1 MSHVLHDI
9 EKQIIKLLQSTPNLT
24 EEQLA
29 QETNLSIDQIRR
41 GVEWLRQKKLA
52 DVSDHTKIS
61 YSLGKNGLNAL
72 KNGLPERRLVTLV
85 LDGPKTFDEIRSSL
99 HGLDFNAAIAHAKK
113 NGWINIEKTDIGSKI
128 SLKGSPGIHPIR
140 NPEEHIISVIGASK
154 TLTSL
159 GLENN
164 DGIISLIERPDFIIK
179 HEEKIKTVSL
189 SETGKK
195 IDLEKLDSRAIDVEA
210 DVPHVHAARIHPLKD
225 TINEIRETFV
235 HLGFSEILGKLSQS
249 SFWNFDALF
258 TPQDHPARELQD
270 TFYLQGLNA
279 KQLATPAQIK
289 NVSNAHKKGWRY
301 YWDIQEAKKMVLR
314 THTTCVTIKY
324 LADKKPDEARIFSL
338 GRVFRNE
345 KVSYKHLVEFNQVE
359 GIVVGK
365 HITLRDL
372 MGIQKEFYRKIGLTK
387 VKFWPT
393 FFPYTEPSLQSMV
406 YNERLGKWIE
416 LFGMGIFRPEVTKPL
431 GITKPVL
438 AWGGGIERIAMLKFG
453 LDDVREFYNNN
464 LSWLRT
470 ASKCQ

>member
-1 MSHVLHDI
+1 M
-9 EKQIIKLLQSTPNLT
+9 
-24 EEQLA
+24 
-29 QETNLSIDQIRR
+29 DQIRR

-52 DVSDHTKIS
+52 DVSETIKIS
-61 YSLGKNGLNAL
+61 SSLGKNGLDSL
-72 KNGLPERRLVTLV
+72 KNGLPERRLVNLV
-85 LDGPKTFDEIRSSL
+85 KDGPKTFDEIRSSL
-99 HGLDFNAAIAHAKK
+99 QGPDFNVAIANAKK
-113 NGWINIEKTDIGSKI
+113 NDWISIEKMETGSKI
-128 SLKGSPGIHPIR
+128 SLKQEPVQT
-140 NPEEHIISVIGASK
+140 PEELMISTIGEK
-154 TLTSL
+154 T
-159 GLENN
+159 
-164 DGIISLIERPDFIIK
+164 ISSNPLSMFPALKPLMERPDFIIQ
-179 HEEKIKTVSL
+179 HEEKTKAVSL
-189 SETGKK
+189 SEPGKK
-195 IDLEKLDSRAIDVEA
+195 IDLEKLDSGAIDVEA

-235 HLGFSEILGKLSQS
+235 HLGFSEILGNLSQS

-270 TFYLQGLNA
+270 TFYLKDLNA

-289 NVSNAHKKGWRY
+289 KVSNAHKKGWRY
-301 YWDIQEAKKMVLR
+301 YWDIQEARKMVLR
-314 THTTCVTIKY
+314 THTTCVTIKH

-345 KVSYKHLVEFNQVE
+345 KLSFKHLAEFNQVE
-359 GIVVGK
+359 GVVVGK

-406 YNERLGKWIE
+406 YNEKLGKWIE

-470 ASKCQ
+470 ATKCQ

>member
-1 MSHVLHDI
+1 MFHVLHDI
-9 EKQIIKLLQSTPNLT
+9 EKQIVKALQSEPNLT
-24 EEQLA
+24 EEQLV
-29 QETNLSIDQIRR
+29 QETKLSMDQIRR

-52 DVSDHTKIS
+52 DVSETIKIS
-61 YSLGKNGLNAL
+61 SSLGKNGLDAL
-72 KNGLPERRLVTLV
+72 KNGLPERRLVNLV
-85 LDGPKTFDEIRSSL
+85 KDGPKTFDEIRSSL
-99 HGLDFNAAIAHAKK
+99 QGPDFNAAIANAKK
-113 NGWINIEKTDIGSKI
+113 NDWISIEKMETGSKI
-128 SLKGSPGIHPIR
+128 SLKQEPVQT
-140 NPEEHIISVIGASK
+140 PEELMISTIGEK
-154 TLTSL
+154 T
-159 GLENN
+159 
-164 DGIISLIERPDFIIK
+164 ISTNPLSMFPALKPLMQRPDFIIQ
-179 HEEKIKTVSL
+179 HEEKTKAVSL
-189 SETGKK
+189 SEPGKK
-195 IDLEKLDSRAIDVEA
+195 IDLEKLDSGAIDVEA

-235 HLGFSEILGKLSQS
+235 HLGFSEILGNLSQS

-270 TFYLQGLNA
+270 TFYLKDLNA

-289 NVSNAHKKGWRY
+289 NVSDAHKKGWRY
-301 YWDIQEAKKMVLR
+301 YWDIQEARKMVLR
-314 THTTCVTIKY
+314 THTTCVTIKH

-345 KVSYKHLVEFNQVE
+345 KLSFKHLAEFNQVE
-359 GIVVGK
+359 GVVVGK

-406 YNERLGKWIE
+406 YNEKLGKWIE

-470 ASKCQ
+470 ATKCQ

>member
-9 EKQIIKLLQSTPNLT
+9 EKQIVKALQSEPNLT
-24 EEQLA
+24 EEQLV
-29 QETNLSIDQIRR
+29 QKTKLSMDQIRR

-52 DVSDHTKIS
+52 DVSETIKIS
-61 YSLGKNGLNAL
+61 SSLGKNGLDSL
-72 KNGLPERRLVTLV
+72 KNGLPERRLVNLV
-85 LDGPKTFDEIRSSL
+85 KDGPKTFDEIRSSL
-99 HGLDFNAAIAHAKK
+99 QGPDFNAAIANAKK
-113 NGWINIEKTDIGSKI
+113 NDWISIEKMETGSKI
-128 SLKGSPGIHPIR
+128 SLKQEPVQT
-140 NPEEHIISVIGASK
+140 PEELMISTIGEK
-154 TLTSL
+154 T
-159 GLENN
+159 
-164 DGIISLIERPDFIIK
+164 ISSNPLSMFPALKPLMERPDFIIQ
-179 HEEKIKTVSL
+179 HEEKTKTVSL
-189 SETGKK
+189 SEPGKK
-195 IDLEKLDSRAIDVEA
+195 IDLEKLDSGAIDVEA

-235 HLGFSEILGKLSQS
+235 HLGFSEILGNLSQS

-270 TFYLQGLNA
+270 TFYLKDLNA

-301 YWDIQEAKKMVLR
+301 YWDIQEARKMVLR
-314 THTTCVTIKY
+314 THTTCVTIKH

-345 KVSYKHLVEFNQVE
+345 KLSFKHLAEFNQVE
-359 GIVVGK
+359 GVVVGK

-406 YNERLGKWIE
+406 YNEKLGKWIE

-470 ASKCQ
+470 ATKCQ

>member
-1 MSHVLHDI
+1 LSHVLHDI
-9 EKQIIKLLQSTPNLT
+9 EKQIIKVLQSDPNLT
-24 EEQLA
+24 EENIS
-29 QETNLSIDQIRR
+29 QETNLSMDQIRR

-52 DVSDHTKIS
+52 DVSESVYIS
-61 YSLGKNGLNAL
+61 LSLGKNGLDAL
-72 KNGLPERRLVTLV
+72 KNGLPERRLVNLV
-85 LDGPKTFDEIRSSL
+85 KDGPKTFDEIRSSL
-99 HGLDFNAAIAHAKK
+99 QGPDFNVAIANAKK
-113 NGWINIEKTDIGSKI
+113 NDWISIEKMETGSKI
-128 SLKGSPGIHPIR
+128 SLKQEPVQT
-140 NPEEHIISVIGASK
+140 PEELMISTIGEK
-154 TLTSL
+154 T
-159 GLENN
+159 
-164 DGIISLIERPDFIIK
+164 ISTNPLSMFPALKPLMQRPDFIIQ
-179 HEEKIKTVSL
+179 HEEKTKAVSL
-189 SETGKK
+189 SEPGKK
-195 IDLEKLDSRAIDVEA
+195 IDLEKLDSGAIDVEA

-235 HLGFSEILGKLSQS
+235 HLGFSEILGNLSQS

-270 TFYLQGLNA
+270 TFYLKDLNA
-279 KQLATPAQIK
+279 KQLATPTQIK

-470 ASKCQ
+470 ATKCQ

>member
-1 MSHVLHDI
+1 M
-9 EKQIIKLLQSTPNLT
+9 
-24 EEQLA
+24 
-29 QETNLSIDQIRR
+29 
-41 GVEWLRQKKLA
+41 
-52 DVSDHTKIS
+52 
-61 YSLGKNGLNAL
+61 
-72 KNGLPERRLVTLV
+72 PERRLVNLV
-85 LDGPKTFDEIRSSL
+85 KDGPKTFDEVRSSL
-99 HGLDFNAAIAHAKK
+99 QGPDFNAAIAHAKK
-113 NGWINIEKTDIGSKI
+113 NDWISIEKTDTGSKI
-128 SLKGSPGIHPIR
+128 SLIDNEPI
-140 NPEEHIISVIGASK
+140 E
-154 TLTSL
+154 SL
-159 GLENN
+159 DEQV
-164 DGIISLIERPDFIIK
+164 ISLIDNAKKPSPESLKSLMERPDFIIE
-179 HEEKIKTVSL
+179 HEEKTKTVSL
-189 SETGKK
+189 SETGKN
-195 IDLEKLDSRAIDVEA
+195 IDLEKLDSGAIDVEA

-235 HLGFSEILGKLSQS
+235 HLGFTEINGNLSQS

-270 TFYLQGLNA
+270 TFYLKDLNA
-279 KQLATPAQIK
+279 KQLATPTQIK

-301 YWDIQEAKKMVLR
+301 YWDIQEARRMVLR
-314 THTTCVTIKY
+314 THTTCVTIKH

-345 KVSYKHLVEFNQVE
+345 KLSFKHLAEFNQVE
-359 GIVVGK
+359 GVVVGK
-365 HITLRDL
+365 HMTLRDL

-406 YNERLGKWIE
+406 YNEKLGKWIE

-453 LDDVREFYNNN
+453 VDDVREFYNNN

-470 ASKCQ
+470 ATKCQ

>member
-1 MSHVLHDI
+1 MFHVLHDI
-9 EKQIIKLLQSTPNLT
+9 EKQIVKALQSEPNLT
-24 EEQLA
+24 EEQLV
-29 QETNLSIDQIRR
+29 QKTKLSMDQIRR

-52 DVSDHTKIS
+52 DVSETIKIS
-61 YSLGKNGLNAL
+61 SSLGKNGLDAL
-72 KNGLPERRLVTLV
+72 KNGLPERRLVNLV
-85 LDGPKTFDEIRSSL
+85 KDGPKTFDEIRSSL
-99 HGLDFNAAIAHAKK
+99 QGPDFNAAIANAKK
-113 NGWINIEKTDIGSKI
+113 NDWISIEKMETGSKI
-128 SLKGSPGIHPIR
+128 SLKQEPVQT
-140 NPEEHIISVIGASK
+140 PEELMISTIGEK
-154 TLTSL
+154 T
-159 GLENN
+159 
-164 DGIISLIERPDFIIK
+164 ISSNPLSMFPALKPLMQRPDFIIQ
-179 HEEKIKTVSL
+179 HEEKTKAVSL
-189 SETGKK
+189 SEPGKK
-195 IDLEKLDSRAIDVEA
+195 IDLEKLDSGAIDVEA

-235 HLGFSEILGKLSQS
+235 HLGFSEILGNLSQS

-270 TFYLQGLNA
+270 TFYLKDLNA

-301 YWDIQEAKKMVLR
+301 YWDIQEARKMVLR
-314 THTTCVTIKY
+314 THTTCVTIKH

-345 KVSYKHLVEFNQVE
+345 KLSFKHLAEFNQVE
-359 GIVVGK
+359 GVVVGK

-406 YNERLGKWIE
+406 YNEKLGKWIE

>member
-1 MSHVLHDI
+1 LSHVLHDI
-9 EKQIIKLLQSTPNLT
+9 ERQIVKALQSEPNLT
-24 EEQLA
+24 EEQLV
-29 QETNLSIDQIRR
+29 QKTKLSMDQIRR

-52 DVSDHTKIS
+52 DVSETIKIS
-61 YSLGKNGLNAL
+61 SSLGKNGLDAL
-72 KNGLPERRLVTLV
+72 KNGLPERRLVNLV
-85 LDGPKTFDEIRSSL
+85 KDGPKTFDEIRSSL
-99 HGLDFNAAIAHAKK
+99 QGPDFNVAIANAKK
-113 NGWINIEKTDIGSKI
+113 NDWISIEKMETGSKI
-128 SLKGSPGIHPIR
+128 SLKQEPVQT
-140 NPEEHIISVIGASK
+140 PEELMISTIGEK
-154 TLTSL
+154 T
-159 GLENN
+159 
-164 DGIISLIERPDFIIK
+164 ISSNPLSMFPALKPLMQRPDFIIQ
-179 HEEKIKTVSL
+179 HEEKTKAVSL
-189 SETGKK
+189 SEPGKK
-195 IDLEKLDSRAIDVEA
+195 IDLEKLDSGAIDVEA
-210 DVPHVHAARIHPLKD
+210 EVPHVHAARIHPLKD

-235 HLGFSEILGKLSQS
+235 HLGFSEILGNLSQS

-270 TFYLQGLNA
+270 TFYLKDLNA

-345 KVSYKHLVEFNQVE
+345 ELSFKHLAEFNQVE
-359 GIVVGK
+359 GVVVGK

-406 YNERLGKWIE
+406 YNEKLGKWIE

-470 ASKCQ
+470 ATKCQ

>member
-1 MSHVLHDI
+1 M
-9 EKQIIKLLQSTPNLT
+9 
-24 EEQLA
+24 
-29 QETNLSIDQIRR
+29 DQIRR

-52 DVSDHTKIS
+52 DVSETIKIS
-61 YSLGKNGLNAL
+61 SSLGKNGLDAL
-72 KNGLPERRLVTLV
+72 KNGLPERRLVNLV
-85 LDGPKTFDEIRSSL
+85 KDGPKTFDEIRSSL
-99 HGLDFNAAIAHAKK
+99 QGPNFNAAIANAKK
-113 NGWINIEKTDIGSKI
+113 NDWISIEKMETGSKI
-128 SLKGSPGIHPIR
+128 SLKQEPVQT
-140 NPEEHIISVIGASK
+140 PEELMISTIGEK
-154 TLTSL
+154 T
-159 GLENN
+159 
-164 DGIISLIERPDFIIK
+164 ISSNPLSMFPALKPLMERPDFIIK
-179 HEEKIKTVSL
+179 HEEKTKTVSL
-189 SETGKK
+189 SEPGKK
-195 IDLEKLDSRAIDVEA
+195 IDLKKLDSGAIDVEA
-210 DVPHVHAARIHPLKD
+210 EVPHVHAARIHPLKD

-235 HLGFSEILGKLSQS
+235 HLGFSEILGNLSQS

-270 TFYLQGLNA
+270 TFYLKDLNA

-301 YWDIQEAKKMVLR
+301 YWDIQEARKMVLR
-314 THTTCVTIKY
+314 THTTCVTIKH

-345 KVSYKHLVEFNQVE
+345 TLSFKHLAEFNQVE
-359 GIVVGK
+359 GVVVGK

-406 YNERLGKWIE
+406 YNEKLGKWIE

-470 ASKCQ
+470 ATKCQ